1 MFARQYANILRAQ
14 RRSCQESEI
23 DDLVEQRLTIAA
35 GHRLDQRKCL
45 VEPISLCEFKNALP
59 MRIGIPR
66 FAIDIRKI
74 TWEAGAVSATPL
86 VAKQAC
92 LQSVTPGPLIVFPY
106 AGSRQGWIEG
116 IGRPGLTLGDSIGP
130 HHIADVES
138 RGGVISHGEIADSFN
153 DALEQ
158 PDLILT
164 DPDREQD
171 AATRRDLPEDARRM
185 DGKLNG
191 ALPPDPRPF
200 EEVNAMGNV
209 VGEVGLAQRH
219 RLHRLGHPLLGRRL
233 RSIFCQQ
240 LTAERR

>member
-1 MFARQYANILRAQ
+1 
-14 RRSCQESEI
+14 
-23 DDLVEQRLTIAA
+23 
-35 GHRLDQRKCL
+35 
-45 VEPISLCEFKNALP
+45 
-59 MRIGIPR
+59 
-66 FAIDIRKI
+66 
-74 TWEAGAVSATPL
+74 L

-138 RGGVISHGEIADSFN
+138 RGVISHGEIADSFN

-171 AATRRDLPEDARRM
+171 AATPEICRKM
-185 DGKLNG
+185 PG
-191 ALPPDPRPF
+191 AWT
-200 EEVNAMGNV
+200 E
-209 VGEVGLAQRH
+209 
-219 RLHRLGHPLLGRRL
+219 
-233 RSIFCQQ
+233 S
-240 LTAERR
+240 LTARCRRIPGPSRK